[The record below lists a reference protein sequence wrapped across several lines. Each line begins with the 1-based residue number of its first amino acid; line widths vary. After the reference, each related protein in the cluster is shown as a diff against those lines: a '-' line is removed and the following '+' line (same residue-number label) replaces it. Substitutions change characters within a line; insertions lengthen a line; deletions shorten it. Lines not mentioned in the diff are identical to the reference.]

1 MKMRSD
7 QVKKGI
13 SRAPHRALFKA
24 MGYTDEELAGP
35 IIGVANS
42 FNEIIP
48 GHIHLRT
55 ITEAV
60 KSGIRAAGGTP
71 VEFGIPGVCDGI
83 AMGHTGMHYSLPSRE
98 LIADAVEI
106 MAQAHMFDGLVLIP
120 NCDKIIPG
128 MLMAAGRLNIPTIV
142 VSGGPMLAGELN
154 GEKLD
159 LNTVFEGVGAQAA
172 GKISEEELKV
182 IEDRACPGCGSC
194 AGMFTANTMN
204 CLTEV
209 LGMGLPGNGVI
220 PAVDAR
226 RIRLAKAA
234 CRQVMEL
241 VKADLRPRDIM
252 TKAAFT
258 NAFTVDM
265 AIGGSTNTILHL
277 PAIAREVGIELDL
290 NWINEISRRTPHLC
304 HLRPGG
310 PHHIQDL
317 DAAGGIPAVM
327 ATLSEKGLIDASC
340 RTVTGRTVGE
350 NLQGVRVLR
359 PDVIRPLDNPYHQ
372 EGGLAILFGSLAPD
386 GAVVKQSA
394 VDPAM
399 MRHEGP
405 ARVFDSEEAAIEAI
419 LGGRINPGDVVVI
432 RYEGP
437 KGGPGMREMLSP
449 TSAIAGMGLDREVAL
464 LTDGRFSGASRG
476 ASIGHI
482 SPEAA
487 EGGPIA
493 LVKEGD
499 RIKIDIPGYRL
510 DLLVPEEEL
519 ARRRQEWQPP
529 QPKITTGYLARY
541 SRQVKSA
548 NTGAITDAG

>member
-1 MKMRSD
+1 MRSD

-55 ITEAV
+55 IAEAV

-128 MLMAAGRLNIPTIV
+128 MLMAAGRINIPTVV
-142 VSGGPMLAGELN
+142 VSGGPMLAGELD
-154 GEKLD
+154 GEKID

-172 GKISEEELKV
+172 GKISEKGLKAVEE
-182 IEDRACPGCGSC
+182 RACPGCGSC

-234 CRQVMEL
+234 GRQVIEL
-241 VKADLRPRDIM
+241 IKADLRPREIM

-265 AIGGSTNTILHL
+265 AIGGSTNTVLHL

-327 ATLSEKGLIDASC
+327 ATLTEKGLIDGSC
-340 RTVTGRTVGE
+340 RTVTGRTVGKTSKE
-350 NLQGVRVLR
+350 SGSC
-359 PDVIRPLDNPYHQ
+359 
-372 EGGLAILFGSLAPD
+372 GLTS
-386 GAVVKQSA
+386 S
-394 VDPAM
+394 
-399 MRHEGP
+399 
-405 ARVFDSEEAAIEAI
+405 
-419 LGGRINPGDVVVI
+419 GRWITPI
-432 RYEGP
+432 T
-437 KGGPGMREMLSP
+437 KK
-449 TSAIAGMGLDREVAL
+449 AG
-464 LTDGRFSGASRG
+464 
-476 ASIGHI
+476 
-482 SPEAA
+482 
-487 EGGPIA
+487 
-493 LVKEGD
+493 
-499 RIKIDIPGYRL
+499 
-510 DLLVPEEEL
+510 
-519 ARRRQEWQPP
+519 
-529 QPKITTGYLARY
+529 
-541 SRQVKSA
+541 
-548 NTGAITDAG
+548 